1 MTKRLLILLLLTC
14 SINAFARKPNVSYG
28 LEWGYTAS
36 FLRTVHYSFVCSDG
50 YRIVDNSSSFNYF
63 SNGSILANVGLDL
76 LPKLNLSVY
85 SGLAGVWSDR
95 WVVPVELRLRFCPAG
110 LYGDGFICS
119 AGASVNF
126 PTKTLRETCFRAS
139 AGAGYRVAVFRDI
152 SVDFLLSVG
161 YSTDHDQIID
171 PISGDIVTYSNIS
184 HNDSGYLGISLSAA
198 INF

>member
-1 MTKRLLILLLLTC
+1 MKKKLLILLLMAC
-14 SINAFARKPNVSYG
+14 SLEALAWKPNVSYG

-36 FLRTVHYSFVCSDG
+36 FLRTVRYSYICSDG
-50 YRIVDNSSSFNYF
+50 YRIVDNSAGFNYF
-63 SNGSILANVGLDL
+63 SNGSILANVGLDV
-76 LPKLNLSVY
+76 LPKLNVSLY
-85 SGLAGVWSDR
+85 SGLIGVWSDR
-95 WVVPVELRLRFCPAG
+95 WMVPVELRLRFCPAG
-110 LYGDGFICS
+110 LYEDGFIYSLGTS
-119 AGASVNF
+119 ANF
-126 PTKTLRETCFRAS
+126 PTKTLRETCLRAS

-161 YSTDHDQIID
+161 YSTDHDQIKD